1 MCKINKLHLPTTS
14 MRGLTFKEAFF
25 LGASKVVNR
34 SKFSKVSPA
43 WSLGS
48 FIENVP
54 MVKGKS
60 KMKSK

>member
-1 MCKINKLHLPTTS
+1 MCKMNKLHLPTTS

-54 MVKGKS
+54 MVK
-60 KMKSK
+60 